1 MRCWSKGGSVFLIM
15 FKTGHALPLVDT
27 RFLRPRSSRGESA
40 DCPREVCGSWPRTR
54 QIRDLDSGGDR
65 PRTATIRVP
74 ELSVSAFSPRPQSR
88 PRTIHVRAQAT
99 ALIVREQAAAM
110 DADCPQTVRSRELS
124 TTANWS
130 SSQSV
135 HEHRLAKNC
144 PRSCIAVSIFPPI
157 HFPVYVRIIPSH
169 DLI

>member
-1 MRCWSKGGSVFLIM
+1 MFLIM

-65 PRTATIRVP
+65 PRTGTFRVH
-74 ELSVSAFSPRPQSR
+74 ELFVSAFSPRPQSR
-88 PRTIHVRAQAT
+88 PQKIHVRAQAT

-130 SSQSV
+130 RPQSV
-135 HEHRLAKNC
+135 RERGLAKSC
-144 PRSCIAVSIFPPI
+144 PRRRIAVSILPPI
-157 HFPVYVRIIPSH
+157 HFPVHVRIIPSH

>member
-1 MRCWSKGGSVFLIM
+1 MFLIM

-65 PRTATIRVP
+65 PRTGTFRVH
-74 ELSVSAFSPRPQSR
+74 ELSVSAFSPRPQPR
-88 PRTIHVRAQAT
+88 PRSIHVQALATPSIVRGQAT
-99 ALIVREQAAAM
+99 AV
-110 DADCPQTVRSRELS
+110 DAECPQTVRSREQS
-124 TTANWS
+124 TSAGWS
-130 SSQSV
+130 RPQFV
-135 HEHRLAKNC
+135 REHGPAKSC
-144 PRSCIAVSIFPPI
+144 PRRCIAVSTLPPI
-157 HFPVYVRIIPSH
+157 HFLIHVRIIPSN